1 MLMKRQLFL
10 AGISLI
16 LGGMPMLAQDISSVN
31 SVSYEWKSVPI
42 VGGGFVDGIVFLT
55 ETSPQLFGVC
65 QVSTGNV
72 VQHKDSI
79 AFTDLDIA
87 WFNPKTREIKFKEY
101 DKIKSIPI
109 YASISVKSSSETLF
123 IIAANINPVV
133 NRAYDDLVLF
143 CDKDGKYY
151 LNDNYPNYWNL
162 EKTKQNADKRSEG
175 WNKFINLL
183 RKEGRIK

>member
-1 MLMKRQLFL
+1 MHSYGCAELSTYYSDIQIF
-10 AGISLI
+10 ISVQI
-16 LGGMPMLAQDISSVN
+16 PHESCTN
-31 SVSYEWKSVPI
+31 SARI
-42 VGGGFVDGIVFLT
+42 VLFLT

>member
-1 MLMKRQLFL
+1 MFVFQKESVKHTIRFVKGKVFNCNGKTILTI
-10 AGISLI
+10 AVTSL
-16 LGGMPMLAQDISSVN
+16 LVGCN
-31 SVSYEWKSVPI
+31 SELE
-42 VGGGFVDGIVFLT
+42 DAFLT

-101 DKIKSIPI
+101 DKIKSVPI

-175 WNKFINLL
+175 WNKSEKKGVSNN
-183 RKEGRIK
+183 

>member
-1 MLMKRQLFL
+1 MKKLL
-10 AGISLI
+10 GII
-16 LGGMPMLAQDISSVN
+16 LLTVLVVFSSCN
-31 SVSYEWKSVPI
+31 SNT
-42 VGGGFVDGIVFLT
+42 DAFLT

-87 WFNPKTREIKFKEY
+87 WFNPKTQEIKFKEY

>member
-1 MLMKRQLFL
+1 MNVAVLTQVKSCRGRADAVLFSPHTIFVFGIKINKL
-10 AGISLI
+10 A
-16 LGGMPMLAQDISSVN
+16 SVALKQIDDQGYMIPY
-31 SVSYEWKSVPI
+31 S
-42 VGGGFVDGIVFLT
+42 
-55 ETSPQLFGVC
+55 
-65 QVSTGNV
+65 
-72 VQHKDSI
+72 
-79 AFTDLDIA
+79 ADLDIA

>member
-1 MLMKRQLFL
+1 MYLNIQLF
-10 AGISLI
+10 
-16 LGGMPMLAQDISSVN
+16 
-31 SVSYEWKSVPI
+31 
-42 VGGGFVDGIVFLT
+42 FLT

-65 QVSTGNV
+65 EVSTDNV
-72 VQHKDSI
+72 VQGKDSI